1 MSWEQQ
7 EQQQEHG
14 QRHGQ
19 YPSGYEGYEGHEGY
33 GGYRGYD
40 GNGQPQQYVQQ
51 PSPQQYPPEYG
62 GYEGYGEY
70 GEHSEHSRYAQY
82 TQYAQY
88 AQSTQYAQH
97 SEYGGYGE
105 HGEYVEHGQGVAV
118 DGTAILPTVEP
129 PRAEPE
135 PMPVA
140 VPEPESAPAPQSEAA
155 AAEDVPEASPPKPA
169 APQRDRYFDTLRALA
184 LIRVVAYHTF
194 GWAWAGMVFPSM
206 GVMFGLAG
214 TLMAKSLE
222 RPAAKV
228 VKSRLRRLLPPF
240 WFWGV
245 FVVLAMLIHDWMP
258 NWEIVYWIV
267 PLGDPPGNAWG
278 EQAWE
283 ILWYLR
289 TYLWFVLLSPLLLR
303 LFRLA
308 PIPVLALSL
317 APILVLTFV
326 WAGPDNRVGTAM
338 WDLST
343 YLFCWMLGFA
353 HRDGVLQ
360 RMKPA
365 LVVVVS
371 LAAIAFGGWY
381 AVTHQAEFG
390 TYDLDENPLAQA
402 FWSAGF
408 VMLLMWAKAYF
419 GIDFAW
425 LTRFR
430 RTNRIVTVFN
440 ARAVTIY
447 LWHEIALILAV
458 PLVDQFWNVPA
469 FEKYLPLDS
478 QWFMFGIG
486 WLLIGVFVLLC
497 GWVEDVAARKKPR
510 LLP

>member
-7 EQQQEHG
+7 GFGPGPGPGPG
-14 QRHGQ
+14 Q
-19 YPSGYEGYEGHEGY
+19 GY
-33 GGYRGYD
+33 GYDNGQPSSYPHGYD
-40 GNGQPQQYVQQ
+40 GYGQQPYPQQYGQQQYGQQ
-51 PSPQQYPPEYG
+51 PYPQQYGQQPYPQQPYPQEYAEHTQNAEYG
-62 GYEGYGEY
+62 
-70 GEHSEHSRYAQY
+70 Q
-82 TQYAQY
+82 
-88 AQSTQYAQH
+88 
-97 SEYGGYGE
+97 GGA
-105 HGEYVEHGQGVAV
+105 VEETATLPAV
-118 DGTAILPTVEP
+118 DADPDPEPAAEPGAPASLTEKVTEEP
-129 PRAEPE
+129 PPRT
-135 PMPVA
+135 
-140 VPEPESAPAPQSEAA
+140 
-155 AAEDVPEASPPKPA
+155 KPA

-206 GVMFGLAG
+206 GIMFGLAG

-222 RPAAKV
+222 RPALKV
-228 VKSRLRRLLPPF
+228 VKSRFRRLLPPF

-258 NWEIVYWIV
+258 GWEIVYWVV

-278 EQAWE
+278 QQAWE

-308 PIPVLALSL
+308 PVPVLALSL

-365 LVVVVS
+365 LVVVMS
-371 LAAIAFGGWY
+371 LAAIGFGGWY
-381 AVTHQAEFG
+381 AFTHQAEFG
-390 TYDLDENPLAQA
+390 TYDLDEDPLAQA

-408 VMLLMWAKAYF
+408 VMLLMWAKAHF

-458 PLVDQFWNVPA
+458 PLIDRFWDIPA
-469 FEKYLPLDS
+469 FEKYLPLES
-478 QWFMFGIG
+478 QWFMFGVG
-486 WLLIGVFVLLC
+486 WLLIALFVLLC

>member
-1 MSWEQQ
+1 MSWDQQ
-7 EQQQEHG
+7 GHGHQYGQQPQPP
-14 QRHGQ
+14 
-19 YPSGYEGYEGHEGY
+19 YGYEGHGHHQQY
-33 GGYRGYD
+33 
-40 GNGQPQQYVQQ
+40 GQPQQYAPQ
-51 PSPQQYPPEYG
+51 PYPQPQPYPPQP
-62 GYEGYGEY
+62 
-70 GEHSEHSRYAQY
+70 YAQGPY
-82 TQYAQY
+82 LQGPYPQEQAE
-88 AQSTQYAQH
+88 H
-97 SEYGGYGE
+97 SEYGQAVAG
-105 HGEYVEHGQGVAV
+105 AV
-118 DGTAILPTVEP
+118 DETAPLPTMET
-129 PRAEPE
+129 
-135 PMPVA
+135 
-140 VPEPESAPAPQSEAA
+140 SAAG
-155 AAEDVPEASPPKPA
+155 PA

-206 GVMFGLAG
+206 GIMFGLAG

-222 RPAAKV
+222 RPAVKV
-228 VKSRLRRLLPPF
+228 VRSRLRRLLPPF

-245 FVVLAMLIHDWMP
+245 FVVLAMLVHDWMP
-258 NWEIVYWIV
+258 GWEIVYWVV

-308 PIPVLALSL
+308 PAVVLTLSL

-326 WAGPDNRVGTAM
+326 WAGPDNRVGTAL

-365 LVVVVS
+365 LVVMAS
-371 LAAIAFGGWY
+371 LAALGFGGWY
-381 AVTHQAEFG
+381 AFTHQAESG

-408 VMLLMWAKAYF
+408 VMPLMWAKTYF

-458 PLVDQFWNVPA
+458 PLIDRFWDVPA
-469 FEKYLPLDS
+469 FETYLPLDS
-478 QWFMFGIG
+478 QWFLFGVG

-497 GWVEDVAARKKPR
+497 GWVEDVAARKTPR